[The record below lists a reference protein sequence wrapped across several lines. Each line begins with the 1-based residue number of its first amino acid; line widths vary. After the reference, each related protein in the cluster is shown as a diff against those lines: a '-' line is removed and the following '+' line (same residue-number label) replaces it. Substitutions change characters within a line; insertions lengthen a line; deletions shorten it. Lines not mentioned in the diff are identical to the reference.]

1 MSGNKRE
8 CARTAESNFFAAA
21 CAAALSSMAD
31 KFVKPRANTGIEM
44 SYMEIDINI
53 SPS

>member
-1 MSGNKRE
+1 
-8 CARTAESNFFAAA
+8 
-21 CAAALSSMAD
+21 MAD

-53 SPS
+53 SFVNHQ